1 MIYINGS
8 LQDERSL
15 QKDACFDVR
24 GTEKEMKPSI
34 KFELQNLKLDVIFL
48 TA

>member
-24 GTEKEMKPSI
+24 IILLVNSSFWFVLANI
-34 KFELQNLKLDVIFL
+34 AL
-48 TA
+48 